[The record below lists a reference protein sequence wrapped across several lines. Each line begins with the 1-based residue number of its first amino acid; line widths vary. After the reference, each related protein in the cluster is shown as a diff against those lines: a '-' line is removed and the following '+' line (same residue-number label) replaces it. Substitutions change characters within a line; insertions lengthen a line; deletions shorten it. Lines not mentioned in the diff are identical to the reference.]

1 MNLEIKRRKI
11 ELERLSNVSAIEAL
25 ILELEVGESRVYKIK
40 DIESYQW
47 LRTRI
52 NRIRNSIGLRYSSE
66 IKINYVIITRL
77 END

>member
-25 ILELEVGESRVYKIK
+25 ILELEIGESRVYKIK

-66 IKINYVIITRL
+66 ITINYVIITRL